1 VAEAFARWT
10 ATTAEAALGQD
21 RFDELM
27 VTDIEPRLGTRRPV
41 FLYDYP
47 AERGALA
54 RLEPGNA
61 SVAQRFELY
70 IHGIELCNAFME
82 LIDPKVQRERFEAEL
97 RAMAAMG
104 KRCYPMPEAFLEA
117 LSDMPE
123 AAGCALGVDRL
134 VMLFCDAE
142 RIDDVVSFVPEEL

>member
-1 VAEAFARWT
+1 
-10 ATTAEAALGQD
+10 
-21 RFDELM
+21 
-27 VTDIEPRLGTRRPV
+27 
-41 FLYDYP
+41 
-47 AERGALA
+47 
-54 RLEPGNA
+54 
-61 SVAQRFELY
+61 
-70 IHGIELCNAFME
+70 ME
-82 LIDPKVQRERFEAEL
+82 LTDPKVQRERFEAEL

-142 RIDDVVSFVPEEL
+142 RIDDVVSFVSEEL